1 MNHLAP
7 SILAADFS
15 KLGEQVLSVRK
26 AGADYLHID
35 VMDGMF
41 VPSISFGLP
50 VIRSLRPVSDAV
62 FDVHLMIEEPDRYLK
77 EFKDAG
83 ADIITVHAESCKHL
97 ERTISHIHELG
108 AKAGVALNPATPLSV
123 LDYVLPEVDM
133 VLIMSVNPGFGG
145 QKFIDFSFDKIR
157 ELRKKINELG
167 LDTDIEVD
175 GGISL
180 DNVSKVLEA
189 GANVI
194 VAGTAVFG
202 GDISVNTSAFTE
214 VLKRGDKRV

>member
-15 KLGEQVLSVRK
+15 KLGEQVISVRK

-41 VPSISFGLP
+41 VPSISFGFP

>member
-26 AGADYLHID
+26 TGADYLHID

-41 VPSISFGLP
+41 VPSISFGFP

-77 EFKDAG
+77 DFKDAG